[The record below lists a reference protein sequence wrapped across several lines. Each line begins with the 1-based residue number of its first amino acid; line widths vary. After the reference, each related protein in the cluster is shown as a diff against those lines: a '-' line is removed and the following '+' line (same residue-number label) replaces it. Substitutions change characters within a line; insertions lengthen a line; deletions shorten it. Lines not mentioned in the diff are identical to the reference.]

1 MDSLTWKEF
10 DSVYGARAMHMSSML
25 SENDLC
31 DLWQENAPLLCGRNE
46 YATYC
51 LLHHFHNVTSTFLG
65 SDECTTALQC
75 ITAAKVHSHPFLMH
89 MALTLASGHLK
100 YLTARTTHRYYAL
113 METIH
118 WQIGLRLY
126 RQHLACPKRL
136 DFDATIAGCVGAVFL
151 AFATE
156 KPLAVDAYVKGDR
169 DAMQVIVGPLA
180 AAGGFGSMKQVV
192 GESMGDSL
200 WRKLLRSTDDQLG
213 SFTSHEK
220 GSQGLPLAFVEL
232 CEVDTLSHRGNN
244 AYHHILRLL
253 TPLLRLRPG
262 EGYFGKLIAFSGR
275 TWSAFKPLVLAR
287 DPRAP
292 LLLSYWFALMARYGQ
307 WWIVRRAES
316 ECSAIVEYLSKS
328 WNKRIDRLLAFP
340 ATFGNEGL
348 DAIWSLLPTYDLGVP
363 VYSEGP
369 TIANATAV
377 LDHWRYKYDWERQ
390 QTSINRF
397 FCQYTTTVHIPD
409 SNYTAPVPLHF
420 VHHRSHRADA
430 IPLLFVHGWPESFIV
445 SRPFIERLTDPGDDS
460 EPAFHVVVPDI
471 PGFGLSPAPRT
482 TGFGPTQA
490 GHAFNALMHQLG
502 YPKYVMQSGDVG
514 CIIQRQQAS
523 DFPDSVVSYLA
534 NLWVEELTAADVER
548 KRLNETS
555 ELENQWFAELE
566 DFATHALHFYGGSLA
581 QLQLS
586 YAVTDS
592 PIGLAMFIYQSMGS
606 FRPNYVW
613 SLDEIIDWTMMLLI
627 QGPSGA
633 LRMYTE
639 GTSEEFFSRG
649 ITFGK
654 QASVSVPTGITRRA
668 YEVGHSTPVDW
679 LHRGANLTML
689 IEHDAGG
696 HFAAYQDPTLVGDI
710 RQFFGNHSA
719 SGTDVFH

>member
-1 MDSLTWKEF
+1 MVAFRIMASI
-10 DSVYGARAMHMSSML
+10 G
-25 SENDLC
+25 
-31 DLWQENAPLLCGRNE
+31 LL
-46 YATYC
+46 AA
-51 LLHHFHNVTSTFLG
+51 
-65 SDECTTALQC
+65 CTTASHSALNYEATFADLPNPFKLRVKEDFLQSVKEK
-75 ITAAKVHSHPFLMH
+75 I
-89 MALTLASGHLK
+89 ALT
-100 YLTARTTHRYYAL
+100 R
-113 METIH
+113 
-118 WQIGLRLY
+118 
-126 RQHLACPKRL
+126 
-136 DFDATIAGCVGAVFL
+136 
-151 AFATE
+151 
-156 KPLAVDAYVKGDR
+156 
-169 DAMQVIVGPLA
+169 
-180 AAGGFGSMKQVV
+180 
-192 GESMGDSL
+192 
-200 WRKLLRSTDDQLG
+200 
-213 SFTSHEK
+213 
-220 GSQGLPLAFVEL
+220 
-232 CEVDTLSHRGNN
+232 
-244 AYHHILRLL
+244 
-253 TPLLRLRPG
+253 
-262 EGYFGKLIAFSGR
+262 
-275 TWSAFKPLVLAR
+275 
-287 DPRAP
+287 
-292 LLLSYWFALMARYGQ
+292 
-307 WWIVRRAES
+307 
-316 ECSAIVEYLSKS
+316 
-328 WNKRIDRLLAFP
+328 
-340 ATFGNEGL
+340 
-348 DAIWSLLPTYDLGVP
+348 LPTSDLGVP

-390 QTSINRF
+390 QTSINR
-397 FCQYTTTVHIPD
+397 
-409 SNYTAPVPLHF
+409 L
-420 VHHRSHRADA
+420 
-430 IPLLFVHGWPESFIV
+430 
-445 SRPFIERLTDPGDDS
+445 PFIERLTDPGDNS

-490 GHAFNALMHQLG
+490 GHVFNALMHQLG

-514 CIIQRQQAS
+514 YIIQRQQAS

-534 NLWVEELTAADVER
+534 NLWVEEPTAADVER

-606 FRPNYVW
+606 FSPNYRW

-639 GTSEEFFSRG
+639 GTSERFFSRG

-654 QASVSVPTGITRRA
+654 QAYVSVPTGITRRA

-679 LHRGANLTML
+679 LQRGANLTML

-696 HFAAYQDPTLVGDI
+696 HFAAYQDPTLVDDI

-719 SGTDVFH
+719 SRTDVFH